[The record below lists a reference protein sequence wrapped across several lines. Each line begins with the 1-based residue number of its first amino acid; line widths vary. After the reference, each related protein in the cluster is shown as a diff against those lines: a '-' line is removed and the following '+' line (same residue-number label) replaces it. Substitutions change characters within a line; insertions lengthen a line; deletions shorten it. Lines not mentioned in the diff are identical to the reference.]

1 MAVKIYKKNSAGR
14 RNMGIVKP
22 AFLTDQAP
30 ERSLLASLKDNAGRS
45 NGKIS
50 IRNRGGRAKRR
61 YRLIDFKS
69 KKKDLIGKIISIEK
83 DPNRNALIALV
94 YYPDGEKKYILAT
107 EGMKKGGEVIISE
120 NAPIKEGNRLILK
133 NIPIG
138 TTVCAVE
145 IVPGKGAQMARSA
158 GSGVILQAL
167 DAKMAT
173 LKMPSGEVRM
183 VSEKCYATIGRMSNS
198 EHGICCVGK
207 AGRNRYLGNRPHVRG
222 TAMNPVDHPHGGGE
236 GRQPIGL
243 KYPKTPWGK
252 PALGVKTRKKK
263 KYSNRLIIKR
273 RTKKR

>member
-173 LKMPSGEVRM
+173 LKMPSGEIRM

>member
-83 DPNRNALIALV
+83 DPNRNALIALI

-107 EGMKKGGEVIISE
+107 ESMKKGGEVIISE

-173 LKMPSGEVRM
+173 LKMPSGEIRM

-273 RTKKR
+273 RTKK

>member
-1 MAVKIYKKNSAGR
+1 M
-14 RNMGIVKP
+14 
-22 AFLTDQAP
+22 TDQAP

-173 LKMPSGEVRM
+173 LKMPSGEIRM

-243 KYPKTPWGK
+243 KYPKTLWGK